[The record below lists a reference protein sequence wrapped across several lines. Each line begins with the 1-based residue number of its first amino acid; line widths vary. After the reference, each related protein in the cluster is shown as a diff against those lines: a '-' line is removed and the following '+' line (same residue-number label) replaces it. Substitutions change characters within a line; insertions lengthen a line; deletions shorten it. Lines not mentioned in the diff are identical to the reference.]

1 VYQNDILDAMIP
13 YISNWEQVS
22 FPLYFV
28 PFLSLLVADPIQP
41 TVKFGMKVIT
51 PN

>member
-1 VYQNDILDAMIP
+1 MPWYHTLATGNVSD
-13 YISNWEQVS
+13 S

-28 PFLSLLVADPIQP
+28 LFLSLLVAEITQP